1 MSPGLRIEPTTDAA
15 VIARLNGAIQEHHR
29 RLYPGTFKPH
39 AEQEVQ
45 AFLAGRLQDPAWRCL
60 LAFHDGQE
68 AGYALFFLWEYQ
80 ENPFR
85 LAYRGVQIDQI
96 SVLPAFKRKGIGK
109 ALMAEVEAFARREG
123 VSQLE
128 LTFWEGNEEARTFY
142 EELGFE
148 PCIRFVT
155 KHLE

>member
-1 MSPGLRIEPTTDAA
+1 MSAGLRIEPTTDAR
-15 VIARLNGAIQEHHR
+15 VIARLNGTIQEHHR
-29 RLYPGTFKPH
+29 RLYPETFKPH
-39 AEQEVQ
+39 AEEEVE
-45 AFLAGRLQDPAWRCL
+45 AFVAKQLQDTTWHCL
-60 LAFHDGQE
+60 IARHGDQE
-68 AGYALFFLWEYQ
+68 AGYVLFYLRDYQ

-85 LAYRGVQIDQI
+85 RAYRGVHIDQI

-128 LTFWEGNEEARTFY
+128 LTYWERNDEARTFY

-148 PCIRFVT
+148 PRILFVT
-155 KHLE
+155 KPLE

>member
-1 MSPGLRIEPTTDAA
+1 MSSGLRIEPTTDAGA
-15 VIARLNGAIQEHHR
+15 IARLNGTIQEHHR

-39 AEQEVQ
+39 AEEEVQ
-45 AFLAGRLQDPAWRCL
+45 AFLAKQLQDPAWHCR
-60 LAFHDGQE
+60 LAYLDDQE
-68 AGYALFFLWEYQ
+68 AGYVLFYLREYR

-85 LAYRGVQIDQI
+85 RAYRGVHIDQI
-96 SVLPAFKRKGIGK
+96 SVRPEFKRKGIGK
-109 ALMAEVEAFARREG
+109 ALMAEVEAFAREEG

-128 LTFWEGNEEARTFY
+128 LTFWERNEEACTFY

-155 KHLE
+155 KPLP